1 MRERWNVARGGR
13 HLITPDGPVYLD
25 EKDVKPLNPQQLHML
40 SFLHE
45 WAYENQLTIVC
56 KRCNSAVVGRN
67 NDAEIKAGKP
77 ASVACQCTEW
87 RYSPTYRK

>member
-1 MRERWNVARGGR
+1 MELLTQ
-13 HLITPDGPVYLD
+13 H
-25 EKDVKPLNPQQLHML
+25 QLVML

-45 WAYENQLTIVC
+45 WAYKFQLTITC

-67 NDAEIKAGKP
+67 NDADIKAGKF

-87 RYSPTYRK
+87 VYDPARAPKG

>member
-1 MRERWNVARGGR
+1 VAGRGRG
-13 HLITPDGPVYLD
+13 LWTPQGEVPLA
-25 EKDVKPLNPQQLHML
+25 EKDVQFLTQHQLVML

-45 WAYENQLTIVC
+45 WAYKFQLTITC

-67 NDAEIKAGKP
+67 SDADIKAGKH

-87 RYSPTYRK
+87 LYDPARAPKA